1 METDLLTLFADPSRI
16 QSLSIADKLWGG
28 LVTTILGMGI
38 TFAVLAVLLFVTS
51 LFEKLSDTGESKPFL
66 LSFIHLLQRYAGI
79 EESKPP
85 VPASEAKP
93 AASKAEQ
100 VPVVQTDDELIP
112 VIAASLAMMLQTPA
126 SNLLIRD
133 IRRVD
138 DRSSTWS
145 RAGIAEQM
153 HTRF

>member
-51 LFEKLSDTGESKPFL
+51 LFEKLSGSGESKPIL

-79 EESKPP
+79 EESKPTP
-85 VPASEAKP
+85 KSEAKP
-93 AASKAEQ
+93 AESKAEE
-100 VPVVQTDDELIP
+100 VPVVQTDDELVP
-112 VIAASLAMMLQTPA
+112 VIAASLAMMLQRPA

>member
-1 METDLLTLFADPSRI
+1 METDLLSVFSDPSRI
-16 QSLSIADKLWGG
+16 ESLSVMDRTWAG
-28 LVTTILGMGI
+28 LITTILGMGI
-38 TFAVLAVLLFVTS
+38 TFVVLTILLFVTS
-51 LFEKLSDTGESKPFL
+51 LFEKISGSGESKPIL

-79 EESKPP
+79 EESKPAPELKP
-85 VPASEAKP
+85 VPASTM
-93 AASKAEQ
+93 AEE
-100 VPVVQTDDELIP
+100 PVAQTDDELIP

-153 HTRF
+153 QTRF